1 LKIVYVEKISH
12 VNFSLLTPSA
22 IGPVWPLMLLAS
34 AYMLATTVF
43 LILARLRAWLRS
55 YSLREYRFLQ
65 RLYDATEMFSTL
77 AILGG
82 MLGTCLGLL
91 EVLPVLGASLRQSGN
106 GDLLQQ
112 VLGPLRNVWASTVA
126 GLVIGGLWG
135 EGILFVLKPYTR
147 PALMPL
153 SLDEPPT
160 ESLDFEPP
168 ASPSPAP
175 PATEPNLSEDWRE
188 KDPQGMY

>member
-1 LKIVYVEKISH
+1 MSI
-12 VNFSLLTPSA
+12 FSFLTPRA

-43 LILARLRAWLRS
+43 LMLARLRAWLRS

-65 RLYDATEMFSTL
+65 RLYDATEMFGTL

-91 EVLPVLGASLRQSGN
+91 EVLPVLGASLRDSQNSE
-106 GDLLQQ
+106 LLQQ

-126 GLVIGGLWG
+126 GLLVGGLWG

-147 PALMPL
+147 PTLMPV
-153 SLDEPPT
+153 SLDEPPN
-160 ESLDFEPP
+160 ESLDFEP
-168 ASPSPAP
+168 SPEPEP
-175 PATEPNLSEDWRE
+175 PSTTGQNLAEDWRE
-188 KDPQGMY
+188 KDVEGVY

>member
-1 LKIVYVEKISH
+1 MSI
-12 VNFSLLTPSA
+12 FSYLTPHA
-22 IGPVWPLMLLAS
+22 IGPVWPLMLLAG

-55 YSLREYRFLQ
+55 FSLREHRFLQ

-77 AILGG
+77 AILSG

-91 EVLPVLGASLRQSGN
+91 EVLPVLGASLRASGN
-106 GDLLQQ
+106 SDLLQQ

-126 GLVIGGLWG
+126 GLILGGLWG
-135 EGILFVLKPYTR
+135 ECILFVLKPYTR
-147 PALMPL
+147 PTLMPL
-153 SLDEPPT
+153 NYDEPPT
-160 ESLDFEPP
+160 EPLDVEPP
-168 ASPSPAP
+168 PTSPAAP
-175 PATEPNLSEDWRE
+175 DSEIADDWRQ

>member
-1 LKIVYVEKISH
+1 MSI
-12 VNFSLLTPSA
+12 FSYLTPRA

-34 AYMLATTVF
+34 AYMLATTIF
-43 LILARLRAWLRS
+43 LILARFRAWLRS

-65 RLYDATEMFSTL
+65 RLYDATEMFGTL

-91 EVLPVLGASLRQSGN
+91 EVLPVLGASLRNSQN
-106 GDLLQQ
+106 NDLLQQ

-126 GLVIGGLWG
+126 GLIIGGLWG

-153 SLDEPPT
+153 SLDEPPAG
-160 ESLDFEPP
+160 SLDFEPP
-168 ASPSPAP
+168 AVSPAESTP
-175 PATEPNLSEDWRE
+175 PQTDFVNDWRQ

>member
-1 LKIVYVEKISH
+1 MSI
-12 VNFSLLTPSA
+12 FSYLSPHA
-22 IGPVWPLMLLAS
+22 IGPVWPLMLLAG

-55 YSLREYRFLQ
+55 FTLREYRFLQ

-77 AILGG
+77 AILSG

-91 EVLPVLGASLRQSGN
+91 DVLPVLGASLRESHN

-126 GLVIGGLWG
+126 GLIIGGLWG
-135 EGILFVLKPYTR
+135 ECVLFVLKPFTR
-147 PALMPL
+147 PTLMPL
-153 SLDEPPT
+153 SSDEPPA
-160 ESLDFEPP
+160 EAIDFPPP
-168 ASPSPAP
+168 AEPSGETPAP
-175 PATEPNLSEDWRE
+175 ETTGNVEDWRE
-188 KDPQGMY
+188 KDAAGIY

>member
-1 LKIVYVEKISH
+1 MSI
-12 VNFSLLTPSA
+12 FSYLTPGA
-22 IGPVWPLMLLAS
+22 IGPVWPLMLIAS

-55 YSLREYRFLQ
+55 FTLREYRFLQ

-82 MLGTCLGLL
+82 MLGTCIGLL
-91 EVLPVLGASLRQSGN
+91 DVLPVLGASLRDSQN

-126 GLVIGGLWG
+126 GLIIGGLWG
-135 EGILFVLKPYTR
+135 ECNMFVLKPYTR
-147 PALMPL
+147 PTLMPL
-153 SLDEPPT
+153 STDEPPAETLDFETPGAPPT
-160 ESLDFEPP
+160 ES
-168 ASPSPAP
+168 ASAP
-175 PATEPNLSEDWRE
+175 QTDMVDE
-188 KDPQGMY
+188 